1 MKNFAGKLLPV
12 LAMLLMAHNLFAQDN
27 LIRGKIISDG
37 DGQGIAGANITES
50 DPTNRFVSGTI
61 TDMNGDFSLKIKSIG
76 NKLKFSFIGFEAKI
90 LPIGAQKVFNVR
102 LKEKSNT
109 FADVVVTSKKVS
121 SNGTFDIPTREIS
134 TAIQKVSAKDFED
147 LSIASIDEA
156 LQGRVAGLDIISASG
171 DVGSGTSM
179 RIRGIT
185 SINSGSEPLI
195 VLNGIIYD
203 APSASSFDFTTANQ
217 EQFAD
222 LLSVNVADI
231 ESITVLKDAA
241 STAQWGSRGANGV
254 ISIQTKKGMKGKTK
268 VMYSYKNSG
277 AVQPK
282 GMTMLTGNDYTM
294 MLKEAYFNPKMSDNA
309 SDIREFNYD
318 KTNPDF
324 ENYNNNT
331 DWVSAVT
338 QYGNTND
345 HNIQLSGGGDRAR
358 FLVSG
363 GYYDKTGTVIGQNLI
378 RYSSRVSLD
387 YFVSDRI
394 KFSTE
399 FSFTDNS
406 NKQNYGGL
414 LNTAYKI
421 MPNMS
426 IYSQNTDGT
435 NTENFFKMPQNPENA
450 SKSLDD
456 QRGLTNPVA
465 LGTLANKNVHD
476 IRIIPIFRIQY
487 DFTDPAKQMLRFKA
501 VVSFD
506 VNNAST
512 YSYLPKE
519 LTSSNWSSKEV
530 NKASTMDVKYL
541 YVSTDENLTWSPKF
555 ENTDHALQLYGSF
568 QLGTS
573 TSRYQSI
580 ESFGAPNGITASTAS
595 GYVSNF
601 GTGPSESRWM
611 AYLGM
616 IHYVFK
622 DRYIAD
628 FTLRRNGSTKF
639 GNDKKWGYFPG
650 VSFAWNIADEPF
662 LEGSKKWLSTL
673 KFRPS
678 WGFSGNEPR
687 SEYLFYS
694 LYSAYSNYLGIPT
707 IRPDNIQLTKL
718 RWEKVTSWNWGL
730 DLGLFDDAFYADFNF
745 YFKHTED
752 MLFGSLAI
760 PSSSGYGSLSYEN
773 AGTMDNAG
781 WELNLQGNKLIKIGD
796 FYAGIVLN
804 FSNYI
809 NTIIDL
815 KQSILDSYN
824 KDFTYENAKYM
835 TRVQEHN
842 AYGSIYGFRYKG
854 VYQYGEYE
862 PGREG
867 KSPFALDE
875 DGQIIRDANGK
886 PLRMTFAAG
895 KTSEYKFK
903 GGDAMY
909 EDINHDGNIN
919 ELDIVYL
926 GNSNPL
932 FNGGIQL
939 KFNYKRLSATVFS
952 NYRIGNKIV
961 NMARMN
967 AENMYTN
974 NNQAA
979 SVNWRWRK
987 DGDVTSIPR
996 AMIGS
1001 GYNFLGSDRFVED
1014 ASFVRIK
1021 NIQLNYS
1028 FDPKLIKQ
1036 MNLTQFSLYMSI
1048 NNPIVFTKYSGVD
1061 PEVNYGSMGVSTDN
1075 SQTPS
1080 SKYFTVGVTIIL

>member
-27 LIRGKIISDG
+27 LIRGRIISDG
-37 DGQGIAGANITES
+37 DGQGIAGANINEL

-76 NKLKFSFIGFEAKI
+76 DKLKLSFIGFEAKT

-102 LKEKSNT
+102 LKEKGTT
-109 FADVVVTSKKVS
+109 FADIVVTSKRTT
-121 SNGTFDIPTREIS
+121 SNGAFDIPKREIS

-203 APSASSFDFTTANQ
+203 APSSSSFDFTTANQ

-222 LLSVNVADI
+222 LLSVNVSDI

-254 ISIQTKKGMKGKTK
+254 ISIQTKRGVRGKTK
-268 VMYSYKNSG
+268 FLYSYKNSG

-282 GMTMLTGNDYTM
+282 GMNMLTGNDYTM
-294 MLKEAYFNPKMSDNA
+294 LMKEAYFNPKMSDRTSN
-309 SDIREFNYD
+309 IREFNYD
-318 KTNPDF
+318 RTNPDY

-345 HNIQLSGGGDRAR
+345 HFVSLSGGGERAR
-358 FLVSG
+358 FSVTG

-387 YFVSDRI
+387 YIVSDRI
-394 KFSTE
+394 KFFTE

-406 NKQNYGGL
+406 NKENYGGL
-414 LNTAYKI
+414 LNTAYQI

-426 IYSQNTDGT
+426 IYSQNPDGT
-435 NTENFFKMPQNPENA
+435 NTENFFKMPENA
-450 SKSLDD
+450 SIALKD
-456 QRGLTNPVA
+456 QREKLINPVA
-465 LGTLANKNVHD
+465 LATLANKNVRD
-476 IRIIPIFRIQY
+476 IRIIPVFRIQY
-487 DFTDPAKQMLRFKA
+487 DFTDPAIQMLRFES

-506 VNNAST
+506 VNNKST

-519 LTSSNWSSKEV
+519 LISQSWSKDV
-530 NKASTMDVKYL
+530 NKASTLDTKYL
-541 YVSTDENLTWSPKF
+541 YLSTESILMWSPKF
-555 ENTDHALQLYGSF
+555 ENTDHSLQMRGSF
-568 QLGTS
+568 QLGAS

-580 ESFGAPNGITASTAS
+580 ETSGSPNGITASTAS

-611 AYLGM
+611 AFLGTM
-616 IHYVFK
+616 HYVFK

-628 FTLRRNGSTKF
+628 FTLRRGGSTKF
-639 GNDKKWGYFPG
+639 GDNRKWGYFPG
-650 VSFAWNIADEPF
+650 ISFAWNIADEPF

-678 WGFSGNEPR
+678 WGFSGNEPK

-694 LYSAYSNYLGIPT
+694 MYSAYSNYLGIPT
-707 IRPDNIQLTKL
+707 IRPDNIQMTNL
-718 RWEKVTSWNWGL
+718 RWEKVTSWNLGL
-730 DLGLFDDAFYADFNF
+730 DLGLFDDILYADFNF
-745 YFKHTED
+745 YHKHTED
-752 MLFGSLAI
+752 MLFEKLSI
-760 PSSSGYGSLSYEN
+760 PSSSGYGILSWEN
-773 AGTMDNAG
+773 AGTMDNDG
-781 WELNLQGNKLIKIGD
+781 WELNLQGNKLLKIGD

-824 KDFTYENAKYM
+824 TDFTYENAKYM
-835 TRVQEHN
+835 SRLQLHN

-875 DGQIIRDANGK
+875 GGQIIRDANGK

-895 KTSEYKFK
+895 KTAEYKFK
-903 GGDAMY
+903 GGDAIY

-932 FNGGIQL
+932 FNGGVQF

-996 AMIGS
+996 ALMGS

-1014 ASFVRIK
+1014 GSFVRIK

-1036 MNLTQFSLYMSI
+1036 MSLTQLSLYVSI
-1048 NNPIVFTKYSGVD
+1048 NNPVVFTKYSGVD

-1080 SKYFTVGVTIIL
+1080 SKYFTVGVTITL

>member
-952 NYRIGNKIV
+952 NYRIGNKVV

>member
-12 LAMLLMAHNLFAQDN
+12 LAMLLMAHNIFAQDN
-27 LIRGKIISDG
+27 LIRGRILSDG
-37 DGQGIAGANITES
+37 DGQGIAGVNVNEL
-50 DPTNRFVSGTI
+50 DQTNRFVTGTI
-61 TDMNGDFSLKIKSIG
+61 TDMDGNFSLKIKSA
-76 NKLKFSFIGFEAKI
+76 NDKLRFSFLGYETKI
-90 LPIGAQKVFNVR
+90 VTIGAQKLFNVR
-102 LKEKSNT
+102 LIEKSTT
-109 FADVVVTSKKVS
+109 FDEVVITSRKVTS
-121 SNGTFDIPTREIS
+121 NGAFDIPTKEIS
-134 TAIQKVSAKDFED
+134 TAIQKINAKEFED
-147 LSIASIDEA
+147 LSYSSIDEA
-156 LQGRVAGLDIISASG
+156 LQGRIAGLDIISASG

-195 VLNGIIYD
+195 VVNGIIFT
-203 APSASSFDFTTANQ
+203 APSASSFDFTTANE

-222 LLSVNVADI
+222 LLSINVADI

-254 ISIQTKKGMKGKTK
+254 ISIQTKKGAKGNTK

-294 MLKEAYFNPKMSDNA
+294 LMKEAYFNPKLSDGA
-309 SDIREFNYD
+309 SNIREFNYD

-331 DWVSAVT
+331 DWVRAVT
-338 QYGNTND
+338 RYGNTND
-345 HNIQLSGGGDRAR
+345 HNVQLSGGGDRAR

-363 GYYDKTGTVIGQNLI
+363 GYYDKTGTVMGQKLI

-399 FSFTDNS
+399 FSFTDNN

-414 LNTAYKI
+414 LNTAYRI

-426 IYSQNTDGT
+426 IYAQNPDGT
-435 NTENFFKMPQNPENA
+435 NTENFFKMPQNA
-450 SKSLDD
+450 SRVLND
-456 QRGLTNPVA
+456 QRSLINPVA

-476 IRIIPIFRIQY
+476 IRIIPVFRIKY
-487 DFTDPAKQMLRFKA
+487 DLTDPAKQLLRFNS

-506 VNNAST
+506 VNNSST

-519 LTSSNWSSKEV
+519 LISSNWSSDV
-530 NKASTMDVKYL
+530 NRASTMDIKSL
-541 YVSTDENLTWSPKF
+541 NLSTDNNLTWSPKF
-555 ENTDHALQLYGSF
+555 ENTDHSLMVYGSF
-568 QLGTS
+568 QLGQS

-580 ESFGAPNGITASTAS
+580 ESFGSPNGITASTAS
-595 GYVSNF
+595 GYVSSF

-616 IHYVFK
+616 IHYAFK
-622 DRYIAD
+622 ERYIAD

-639 GNDKKWGYFPG
+639 GEDKKWGYFPG
-650 VSFAWNIADEPF
+650 ISFAWNIADEPF
-662 LEGSKKWLSTL
+662 LEKSRKWLSTL

-694 LYSAYSNYLGIPT
+694 LYSAYSNYIGVPT
-707 IRPDNIQLTKL
+707 IRPDNIQLTNL

-730 DLGLFDDAFYADFNF
+730 DLGLFEDLFYTDFNF

-752 MLFGSLAI
+752 MLFGGLAI
-760 PSSSGYGSLSYEN
+760 PSSSGFGSLSYEN

-781 WELNLQGNKLIKIGD
+781 WELNLQGNKILKIGA
-796 FYAGIVLN
+796 FSAGIVLN
-804 FSNYI
+804 FSNYV
-809 NTIIDL
+809 NTIVDL
-815 KQSILDSYN
+815 KQSILDNYN

-835 TRVQEHN
+835 TRIQEHN
-842 AYGSIYGFRYKG
+842 AYGSIYGFRFKG
-854 VYQYGEYE
+854 VYQYSEYE

-875 DGQIIRDANGK
+875 DGQIIRDADGK

-895 KTSEYKFK
+895 KTAEYKFK
-903 GGDAMY
+903 GGDAIY

-939 KFNYKRLSATVFS
+939 RFNYKRFSATVFS
-952 NYRIGNKIV
+952 NYRIGNKVV

-967 AENMYTN
+967 AENMYSN

-987 DGDVTSIPR
+987 DGDVTTIPR
-996 AMIGS
+996 ALIGT

-1036 MNLTQFSLYMSI
+1036 MNLTQLSLYMSI
-1048 NNPIVFTKYSGVD
+1048 NNPVVFTKYSGVD

-1075 SQTPS
+1075 SQTPG
-1080 SKYFTVGVTIIL
+1080 SKYFTAGITIIL

>member
-1 MKNFAGKLLPV
+1 
-12 LAMLLMAHNLFAQDN
+12 
-27 LIRGKIISDG
+27 
-37 DGQGIAGANITES
+37 
-50 DPTNRFVSGTI
+50 
-61 TDMNGDFSLKIKSIG
+61 
-76 NKLKFSFIGFEAKI
+76 
-90 LPIGAQKVFNVR
+90 
-102 LKEKSNT
+102 
-109 FADVVVTSKKVS
+109 
-121 SNGTFDIPTREIS
+121 
-134 TAIQKVSAKDFED
+134 
-147 LSIASIDEA
+147 
-156 LQGRVAGLDIISASG
+156 
-171 DVGSGTSM
+171 
-179 RIRGIT
+179 
-185 SINSGSEPLI
+185 
-195 VLNGIIYD
+195 
-203 APSASSFDFTTANQ
+203 
-217 EQFAD
+217 
-222 LLSVNVADI
+222 
-231 ESITVLKDAA
+231 
-241 STAQWGSRGANGV
+241 
-254 ISIQTKKGMKGKTK
+254 
-268 VMYSYKNSG
+268 
-277 AVQPK
+277 
-282 GMTMLTGNDYTM
+282 
-294 MLKEAYFNPKMSDNA
+294 
-309 SDIREFNYD
+309 
-318 KTNPDF
+318 
-324 ENYNNNT
+324 
-331 DWVSAVT
+331 
-338 QYGNTND
+338 
-345 HNIQLSGGGDRAR
+345 
-358 FLVSG
+358 
-363 GYYDKTGTVIGQNLI
+363 
-378 RYSSRVSLD
+378 
-387 YFVSDRI
+387 
-394 KFSTE
+394 
-399 FSFTDNS
+399 
-406 NKQNYGGL
+406 
-414 LNTAYKI
+414 
-421 MPNMS
+421 MS

-952 NYRIGNKIV
+952 NYRIGNKVV